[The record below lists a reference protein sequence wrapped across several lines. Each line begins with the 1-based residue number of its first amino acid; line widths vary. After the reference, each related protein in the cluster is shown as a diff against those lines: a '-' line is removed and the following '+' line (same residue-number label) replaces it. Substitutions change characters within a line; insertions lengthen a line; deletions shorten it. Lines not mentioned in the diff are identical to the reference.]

1 MPFLLFDRTYCKYVA
16 CMRLYTVFLHVELQV
31 IALMMQLPILYE
43 VFSPLPGWY
52 KGGIFLGSIPDL
64 LYKFGLRR
72 STIQEQQILILFYT
86 FSCLLISV
94 TMGTDRRNEGKA
106 YAAR

>member
-43 VFSPLPGWY
+43 VFSPLLGWY
-52 KGGIFLGSIPDL
+52 KGASSWALF
-64 LYKFGLRR
+64 
-72 STIQEQQILILFYT
+72 QICCTNL
-86 FSCLLISV
+86 V
-94 TMGTDRRNEGKA
+94 
-106 YAAR
+106 